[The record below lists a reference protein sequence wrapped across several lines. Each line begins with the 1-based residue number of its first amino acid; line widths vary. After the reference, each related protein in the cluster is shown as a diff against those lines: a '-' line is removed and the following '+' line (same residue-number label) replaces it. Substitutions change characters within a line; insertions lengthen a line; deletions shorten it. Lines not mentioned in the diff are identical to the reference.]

1 MEHVL
6 MLGNG
11 FDLYYKLPTKYNN
24 FLQIVSF
31 LSKIDVQKF
40 ESVGAILNTYISS
53 QDDSFVAACYSAH
66 QKLYDQTPVIPEQ
79 VEALQNLTKD
89 NIWFQYLLKSF
100 NKDVGWIDFEK
111 EISTLI
117 YTLYDLLA
125 KMVLRK
131 NTYSHNAEFSFG
143 PIKDSFS
150 KHIIQSLPC
159 FFYRSNNYNSNT
171 YLLKDFLSVEYP
183 LGSELYIVDKDK
195 IITVLSTSLSELSE
209 ALNLYLSIF
218 AESILNASGAH
229 SHFEWALPF
238 RDINRIITF
247 NYTKTYEQ
255 IYYNSVHHLHGST
268 DGKIVLGINP
278 DKYDEVENADTLYI
292 SFKKYYQRVMYGT
305 ATDYLSWINQHDLE
319 YTLMVMGHSLDVTDA
334 DIIMDLFSK
343 AKEIT
348 IIYHDDNA
356 KSSYIGNIIKM
367 YGKSGFDRLRRGKKL
382 DFRHIDSDFTDI
394 IEARKRNKF
403 NLPPVYT
410 FP

>member
-125 KMVLRK
+125 
-131 NTYSHNAEFSFG
+131 
-143 PIKDSFS
+143 
-150 KHIIQSLPC
+150 
-159 FFYRSNNYNSNT
+159 
-171 YLLKDFLSVEYP
+171 
-183 LGSELYIVDKDK
+183 
-195 IITVLSTSLSELSE
+195 
-209 ALNLYLSIF
+209 
-218 AESILNASGAH
+218 
-229 SHFEWALPF
+229 
-238 RDINRIITF
+238 
-247 NYTKTYEQ
+247 
-255 IYYNSVHHLHGST
+255 
-268 DGKIVLGINP
+268 
-278 DKYDEVENADTLYI
+278 
-292 SFKKYYQRVMYGT
+292 
-305 ATDYLSWINQHDLE
+305 
-319 YTLMVMGHSLDVTDA
+319 
-334 DIIMDLFSK
+334 
-343 AKEIT
+343 
-348 IIYHDDNA
+348 
-356 KSSYIGNIIKM
+356 
-367 YGKSGFDRLRRGKKL
+367 
-382 DFRHIDSDFTDI
+382 
-394 IEARKRNKF
+394 
-403 NLPPVYT
+403 
-410 FP
+410 